1 MKKLSSALLKK
12 IWYVLFLLSL
22 GFIIALGSG
31 KKTNYAA
38 NIGSATSL
46 QAVHFV
52 SKYDDTMVEEK
63 ALEVKPVSNMDEVAQ
78 YGPLSPVMFTGQM
91 TAYTA
96 YCPGCIGKVACP
108 PAPDVRN
115 GNIYYEDSSYGTV
128 RILAAD
134 RKIPCG
140 SIIKISNLTFS
151 NDPILGIVL
160 DRGGAI
166 KGNIIDFLVE
176 ERSEAYDD
184 IGRQRNVIFEI
195 IRWGW

>member
-1 MKKLSSALLKK
+1 MKKLSSVLLKK
-12 IWYVLFLLSL
+12 VWYVLFFIFL
-22 GFIIALGSG
+22 GFVIALGNG

-52 SKYDDTMVEEK
+52 SKYDDTEVEK
-63 ALEVKPVSNMDEVAQ
+63 LEVRPVSNMNEVAE
-78 YGPLSPVMFTGQM
+78 YGPLSPVLFTGQM

-108 PAPDVRN
+108 PAQDVRN
-115 GNIYYEDSSYGTV
+115 GNIYYEDSNYGAV

-140 SIIKISNLTFS
+140 SIIKISNITFS
-151 NDPILGIVL
+151 SEPILGIVL

-166 KGNIIDFLVE
+166 KGNIIDFLVDE
-176 ERSEAYDD
+176 KSEANS
-184 IGRQRNVIFEI
+184 IGRQRNVNYEI